1 MKNYQHIFF
10 DLDHTL
16 WDYDTNAMTALH
28 ELYDH
33 YRFEHITHFDKDT
46 FVQHFFQVN
55 NELWSLFN
63 KHQIQRE
70 QIRERRFATIFE
82 RLNAKL
88 DIIPQ
93 QLDCEYVELCPTKE
107 AVFEGAHDVLDY
119 LKERYQ
125 LHIITNGF
133 DDVQTIKMKSAKLDH
148 YFDVIVTSEN
158 SNSRKPSAPIFEQAL
173 QRAGAK
179 LNESIM
185 IGDNLESD
193 IQGARNFG
201 MDHIWFNP
209 TKLTSDFPPTYEI
222 QMLSQLRNLL

>member
-1 MKNYQHIFF
+1 MKNYKHIFF

-16 WDYDTNAMTALH
+16 WDYDTNAQLALH

-33 YRFEHITHFDKDT
+33 YKFEQHVPFNKDT
-46 FVQHFFQVN
+46 FVQSFFEVN

-63 KHQIQRE
+63 RHQIQRE
-70 QIRERRFATIFE
+70 HIRERRFATIFE
-82 RLNAKL
+82 RLKTKIH
-88 DIIPQ
+88 IIPQ
-93 QLDCEYVELCPTKE
+93 QLDFEYVELCPTKS
-107 AVFEGAHDVLDY
+107 AVFEGAHDILDY

-158 SNSRKPSAPIFEQAL
+158 SMSRKPSAPIFEQAL
-173 QRAGAK
+173 QRTGAI

-193 IQGARNFG
+193 IQGARDFG
-201 MDHIWFNP
+201 MDHVWFNP
-209 TKLTSDFPPTYEI
+209 TKQTSDFPPTYEI